1 MMLCIPDPERGPPR
15 WQRHP
20 GVSANA
26 LTTPP
31 ARPNTVNVRTSA
43 AQGVQLRALLRKS
56 PDAATWVACQGV
68 TSAFQTV
75 HHRHHSQ

>member
-43 AQGVQLRALLRKS
+43 VQGVRSYGKVLMRLPGWR
-56 PDAATWVACQGV
+56 VRV
-68 TSAFQTV
+68 
-75 HHRHHSQ
+75 